1 MADNTK
7 FAPQPVVMAVAQPVV
22 AQPVLAQGF
31 QQGVVQQGV
40 AIQQPMMAQG
50 MVAQPANHVV
60 YVQGGAT
67 AYGVG
72 QDPEQ
77 CAKIMFIV
85 GIFFGLVSW

>member
-22 AQPVLAQGF
+22 AQPVLAQG
-31 QQGVVQQGV
+31 VVQQGDV
-40 AIQQPMMAQG
+40 IQQPMMAQG
-50 MVAQPANHVV
+50 VVAQPANHVI
-60 YVQGGAT
+60 YMQGAAP
-67 AYGVG
+67 AYG

>member
-7 FAPQPVVMAVAQPVV
+7 FAPQP
-22 AQPVLAQGF
+22 QPVLAQG
-31 QQGVVQQGV
+31 VVQQGDV
-40 AIQQPMMAQG
+40 IQQPMMAQG
-50 MVAQPANHVV
+50 MVAQPANHVI
-60 YVQGGAT
+60 YMQGAAP
-67 AYGVG
+67 AYG

>member
-50 MVAQPANHVV
+50 VVAQPANHVI
-60 YVQGGAT
+60 YMQGAAP
-67 AYGVG
+67 AYG